1 MSCHFLLHGIC
12 LTQGSNPCLLH
23 RQADS
28 LPLSSRGSPLMF
40 LIMCFLYFFRY
51 FSLFYKKHWNEL
63 SSTVKCL
70 PAVRETR
77 VQSLGWEDP
86 LEKEMATHSSTIVWK
101 IPRTKEPGRLQSMGS
116 QRVGHDWATSH
127 TYITES
133 GNPKMAFRYLFFGK
147 LCFSKWAPRSF
158 LLPQTSFALVLTN
171 TCQASTDWVL
181 LYLQFNRKPQ
191 RR

>member
-1 MSCHFLLHGIC
+1 MKGIGKKRWEVLGHLLFTSPG
-12 LTQGSNPCLLH
+12 TT
-23 RQADS
+23 
-28 LPLSSRGSPLMF
+28 LPL
-40 LIMCFLYFFRY
+40 CFVKIHDLWVL
-51 FSLFYKKHWNEL
+51 SLF
-63 SSTVKCL
+63 SIKCCTGPPGGSDGTASACSEGDPGL
-70 PAVRETR
+70 IPG
-77 VQSLGWEDP
+77 LGRSP
-86 LEKEMATHSSTIVWK
+86 LEKEMATHSSTLAWK

-158 LLPQTSFALVLTN
+158 LFPQTSFALVLTN